1 MDTTDLNIICVFH
14 GYFTSIMS
22 ERVIRASEIGQYDF
36 CAKAW
41 WLNVIEGVPSE
52 NVGELQLGTQAHE
65 RHGQQVGRAGSL
77 QQLAVVLLIAGVV
90 LLAVFILGN
99 GV

>member
-1 MDTTDLNIICVFH
+1 MPDRI
-14 GYFTSIMS
+14 
-22 ERVIRASEIGQYDF
+22 IRASEIGQYDF

-41 WLNVIEGVPSE
+41 WLNAVQGLPPE
-52 NVGELQLGTQAHE
+52 NVRELQLGTQMHE
-65 RHGQQVGRAGSL
+65 RHGRGVNRAGLL

>member
-1 MDTTDLNIICVFH
+1 
-14 GYFTSIMS
+14 MS
-22 ERVIRASEIGQYDF
+22 DRVIRASEIGQYDF

-41 WLNVIEGVPSE
+41 WLNVIEDIPSE
-52 NVGELQLGTQAHE
+52 NVREMQLGTQAHE
-65 RHGQQVGRAGSL
+65 RHGQLISHAGNM
-77 QQLAVVLLIAGVV
+77 QQLAVWLLIAGVV

>member
-1 MDTTDLNIICVFH
+1 
-14 GYFTSIMS
+14 MS
-22 ERVIRASEIGQYDF
+22 DRVIRASEIGQYDF

-41 WLNVIEGVPSE
+41 WLNVIEGIPSE
-52 NVGELQLGTQAHE
+52 NVRELQLGTQAHE
-65 RHGQQVGRAGSL
+65 RHGQRISRAGNM
-77 QQLAVVLLIAGVV
+77 QQLAILLLLAGVV